1 MQALDALDASAALRA
16 LRALVHANW
25 GIRALHLQ
33 PLPSGHT
40 NKSYL
45 VEVDRGS
52 ARKDLAPLV
61 LRVSWPGK
69 AAHQVL
75 REQTLLAALGARV
88 SLPPVPRPWPTLDGR
103 SYAQAGESWVH
114 LFDCIPGRAGFPRHA
129 VQLAEMRDIAA
140 AAMRTLARLH
150 AAMGDIPTGPAPL
163 GDAKVHAVTW
173 LAQRHARVL
182 ARPTPVLPEGLA
194 GQYAGVMAR
203 AGAYLAKAA
212 LRIPGPTGWLHGDYH
227 AGNLLFSEA
236 DRTRVSV
243 TGILDFDDAGI
254 GSPWLEAAFALFAL
268 TRDATVEHAFAYDAG
283 IWEQGLQAYARQRR
297 TRSDRSDIGIVIGID
312 IDIDIDIGAE
322 AEAEADPAT
331 MAEADAMANYLRMNR
346 APFMALFCID
356 QVLIHLE
363 AAQRGLWQPGP
374 GIGFL
379 GCWHQLSRDVS
390 PSNDAPPSSILTAS
404 TVAGRASP

>member
-1 MQALDALDASAALRA
+1 M
-16 LRALVHANW
+16 HANW

-45 VEVDRGS
+45 VEVDGGS
-52 ARKDLAPLV
+52 AHRDHAPLV

-69 AAHQVL
+69 SVHQVH
-75 REQTLLAALGARV
+75 REAALLAALGACV

-103 SYAQAGESWVH
+103 SHVQAGASWVH

-129 VQLAEMRDIAA
+129 LQLAEMRDIAA

-150 AAMGDIPTGPAPL
+150 AAMGGIPAGPAMP
-163 GDAKVHAVTW
+163 GDAEIHAATW

-182 ARPTPVLPEGLA
+182 ARPMPALPEGLA
-194 GQYAGVMAR
+194 RQYDGVMSR
-203 AGAYLAKAA
+203 AGACLAEAA

-227 AGNLLFSEA
+227 AGNLLFSDA
-236 DRTRVSV
+236 DRTHVSI
-243 TGILDFDDAGI
+243 TGILDFDDVGI

-268 TRDATVEHAFAYDAG
+268 ARDTTVEHAFVYDAG
-283 IWEQGLQAYARQRR
+283 IWEQGLEAYARQRR
-297 TRSDRSDIGIVIGID
+297 TRSDIGIGTQ
-312 IDIDIDIGAE
+312 
-322 AEAEADPAT
+322 AEADPET
-331 MAEADAMANYLRMNR
+331 MAEAAAMTNYLRMNR

-356 QVLIHLE
+356 QILIHLE

-379 GCWHQLSRDVS
+379 GCWHQLSSGVS
-390 PSNDAPPSSILTAS
+390 PLSGAPPSSILTAS